1 MDTRRR
7 VAETDAA
14 TSVEDAAAGRLSQ
27 TLARYQALLT
37 AAEESVQRAR
47 ATLATAEELLRR
59 ARDLQNRLREQQASR
74 AQAA

>member
-7 VAETDAA
+7 VTETDAA
-14 TSVEDAAAGRLSQ
+14 IMMEDAAAATLGQ
-27 TLARYQALLT
+27 TLARYQAVLA
-37 AAEESVQRAR
+37 AAEESVQRAQ

-59 ARDLQNRLREQQASR
+59 ARDLQNRLRKQQASR